1 MNQTIL
7 QIDQELRELTNA
19 HNQVKSYYYGDFLS
33 ILKKSIEY
41 TCVMANISNAS
52 RVSDQLVRLNVDLFV
67 CDKTLK
73 GDENK
78 LYVENETL
86 QILIDLCNVIAYAP
100 KWQEF
105 GVVTVNPSFRKY
117 YDRTA
122 DVVTGWS
129 TTFSVDIISP
139 IGYCDLPIFGY
150 NYES

>member
-52 RVSDQLVRLNVDLFV
+52 RVSDQLVRLNLDLFV

-78 LYVENETL
+78 LYVENQTL
-86 QILIDLCNVIAYAP
+86 QILIDICNVIAYAP
-100 KWQEF
+100 KWQSF
-105 GVVTVNPSFRKY
+105 GVVTVNPNFRKY

-122 DVVTGWS
+122 DIVTGWS
-129 TTFSVDIISP
+129 GTFSIDIKSP
-139 IGYCDLPIFGY
+139 IGYCDLPIFNY